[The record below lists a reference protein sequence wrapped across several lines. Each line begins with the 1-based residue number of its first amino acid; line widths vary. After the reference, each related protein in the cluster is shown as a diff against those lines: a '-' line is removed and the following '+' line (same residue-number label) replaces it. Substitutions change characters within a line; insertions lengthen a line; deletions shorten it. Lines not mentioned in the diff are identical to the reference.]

1 MDGVVDEMA
10 REFRTPAMLVWI
22 RTPTGEYL
30 NTHGAL
36 TDGGTESPTLDTA
49 VRVGSNTKTW
59 TGTIVLQMV
68 QEGRLGIDDPV
79 SRYRPDVPNGENITI
94 GQLLDM
100 RSGLASYTQTLELDR
115 ALDEEPER
123 VWDPE
128 DLVRL
133 GLEQPPLFPPGTEYS
148 YSNTNTVLLGLI
160 AERLDGKPIADIVRD
175 RLVTPL
181 GLTRT
186 VYPAATDTSMPAPF
200 ARGYTYSGNVETL
213 GEGKEALSPER
224 QAAIARG
231 EVAPRDTTDDN
242 PSWASAAGQGISSA
256 RDMAT
261 TVRAMVTGGLLD
273 ERTQELRMS
282 SVQPSDPAFP
292 DSGYGYGIA
301 EMGPLYGHIGELP
314 GYNSIMGH
322 DPVHDVTV
330 VAWGTLAPTADGQ
343 APAAQVVRALM
354 PYVYAPIDDSASTTD
369 TGDPTGGD
377 SAADDAADGIG
388 GVADAVDP

>member
-213 GEGKEALSPER
+213 GEGKEALSP
-224 QAAIARG
+224 
-231 EVAPRDTTDDN
+231 
-242 PSWASAAGQGISSA
+242 
-256 RDMAT
+256 
-261 TVRAMVTGGLLD
+261 
-273 ERTQELRMS
+273 
-282 SVQPSDPAFP
+282 
-292 DSGYGYGIA
+292 
-301 EMGPLYGHIGELP
+301 
-314 GYNSIMGH
+314 
-322 DPVHDVTV
+322 
-330 VAWGTLAPTADGQ
+330 
-343 APAAQVVRALM
+343 
-354 PYVYAPIDDSASTTD
+354 
-369 TGDPTGGD
+369 
-377 SAADDAADGIG
+377 
-388 GVADAVDP
+388 